1 VRGRHPKVKRPAPQ
15 PVLDS
20 QPLVQEIID
29 SVVSVICVLDPAG
42 RIVAVNRAWRE
53 LYADD
58 RVDWSIGADYLQLCH
73 SERGPY
79 GDAARGMVAGIRD
92 VMGGARESFVLEYP
106 CHRVP
111 EPCWYIARVMRCKD
125 GSGNLVVT
133 HENVTLHKMA
143 EDRIILASSVFACAG
158 EGITICNAAREI
170 IDVNDSFTRI
180 TGYRRDEVL
189 GRNPSIFKSGRQG
202 PDFYAA
208 MWRALDQEDFW
219 RGEIWN
225 RHKSGRVYAEML
237 TISVVRDQRGGVKNY
252 VALFADIT
260 AEKEHARQI
269 EHIAHFDALT
279 GLPNRALLGDR
290 LNQAIRRGQ
299 RNGKALAVVYLDLD
313 GFKEVNDR
321 HGHVFGDE
329 LLIAI
334 SQRMKL
340 ALRDGDTLA
349 RIGGDEFV
357 AVLGD
362 LEQPQECE
370 PVLARL
376 LRAAAD
382 PVALGNRV
390 MTLSASIG
398 VTIYPDDGADADL
411 LLRHADQAM
420 VVAKQA
426 GRNRYH
432 LFDVAHD
439 AAVIAQRETL
449 QDIRRALDRGEFL
462 LHYQPKVNMKTGKVE
477 GLEALI
483 RWRHPERGLLAPAEF
498 LPAVENSPLSIELGD
513 WVIETTLRQIDRW
526 RDIGVRLPVSV
537 NIGAKQLQQADFVE
551 RLRRQL
557 AAHPEVQP
565 KWLELEILETSA
577 LEDMAMVSEHLAACR
592 ELGVACALDDF
603 GTGYSSLAYLRRLPA
618 ESIKIDQ
625 SFVRDMLEDDDDLR
639 IVEGVVGLARAFK
652 RRIIAEGVET
662 AAHGELLLSLG
673 CELAQGFGIA
683 RPMAAEEIPG
693 WVANWRPDPLWRA

>member
-1 VRGRHPKVKRPAPQ
+1 MKRPVAKMKRPAPA
-15 PVLDS
+15 P
-20 QPLVQEIID
+20 PLRAPPQVQEIID
-29 SVVSVICVLDPAG
+29 TVVSVICVLDAAA

-53 LYADD
+53 LYSDAF
-58 RVDWSIGADYLQLCH
+58 VEWSIGGDYLELCL

-79 GDAARGMVAGIRD
+79 GDEALTMATGIRG
-92 VMGGARESFVLEYP
+92 VMNGEKESFILEYP
-106 CHRVP
+106 CHGAAGP
-111 EPCWYIARVMRCKD
+111 GWYIARVMRCKD
-125 GSGNLVVT
+125 GSDNLVVA
-133 HENVTLHKMA
+133 HENITLHKIA
-143 EDRIILASSVFACAG
+143 EDHIILASSVFACAG
-158 EGITICNAAREI
+158 EGITICNAEGEI

-180 TGYRRDEVL
+180 TGYSREEVI
-189 GRNPSIFKSGRQG
+189 GKNPRILKSGRQG
-202 PDFYAA
+202 PEFYAN
-208 MWRALDQEDFW
+208 MWRVLNDEDYW

-237 TISVVRDQRGGVKNY
+237 TLSVVRDQQGRIKNY

-260 AEKEHARQI
+260 TEKEHARQLD
-269 EHIAHFDALT
+269 HISHFDALT
-279 GLPNRALLGDR
+279 GLPNRTLLGDR
-290 LNQAIRRGQ
+290 LSQAIRRSE
-299 RNGKALAVVYLDLD
+299 RNKTALAVVYLDLD
-313 GFKEVNDR
+313 GFKEVNDQY
-321 HGHVFGDE
+321 GHVFGDE

-334 SQRMKL
+334 SQRIKL

-362 LEQPQECE
+362 LEQPEECE
-370 PVLARL
+370 PVLDRL

-382 PVALGNRV
+382 PVSLGVRV

-398 VTIYPDDGADADL
+398 VTTYPDDGADADL

-420 VVAKQA
+420 VAAKQA

-439 AAVIAQRETL
+439 AAVIAHRKIL
-449 QDIRRALDRGEFL
+449 QEVRHALNRGEFL
-462 LHYQPKVNMKTGKVE
+462 LHYQPKVNMKTGRVE

-483 RWRHPERGLLAPAEF
+483 RWRHPERGLLAPADF
-498 LPAVENSPLSIELGD
+498 LPDVENSPLSIELGD
-513 WVIETTLRQIDRW
+513 WVIETALRQVDQW
-526 RDIGVRLPVSV
+526 HAIGLLLPVSV
-537 NIGAKQLQQADFVE
+537 NIGARQLQQKDFVE
-551 RLRRQL
+551 RLRQQL
-557 AAHPEVQP
+557 KEHPHIRPEY
-565 KWLELEILETSA
+565 LELEILETSA
-577 LEDMAMVSEHLAACR
+577 LEDMALVSEHLDACR
-592 ELGVACALDDF
+592 KLGVRCALDDF

-639 IVEGVVGLARAFK
+639 IVEGVVSLARAFK

-662 AAHGELLLSLG
+662 AEHGELLLSLG

-683 RPMAAEEIPG
+683 HPMAPDEVPD
-693 WVANWRPDPLWRA
+693 WVANWRPDPLWA